1 MANITFS
8 SRSANT
14 AYPRAIARSLIADL
28 GLYPVVAVMGARQVG
43 KSTLCQQI
51 ADRRGWPQCTLDDR
65 DVREQAL
72 EDPEGLLA
80 DLGDDGAFIDEVQRA
95 PGLLF
100 AIKAVV
106 DRDQRPGRYLL
117 SGSSQPAVRGTVGE
131 SLLGRAAYRTLR
143 PLSLSEL
150 RLVDEY
156 PGWSFL
162 FAERETAVIDELERR
177 AAASGALRWDAVV
190 STGGFPRA
198 VRSEPEQRQ
207 RLLNDYIE
215 VFASRDIREVIGIES
230 TERFESFVRLVASR
244 TAQVLN
250 VNGMATDLGAPVA
263 TIRRWT
269 DGLRRSYLIELVP
282 PYSRNA
288 GQRVIKA
295 PKLVMVDSAL
305 ALAAARETT
314 PTGFHLETLIA
325 SDMSIWRDM
334 APDRGLHHWRLS
346 GGQEVDFVLEE
357 HGQLLPVEVKAAAT
371 IGIRDARRLR
381 TFRTEYANAPRG
393 ILLSSDPAIRVL
405 ASGIITAPWWAV
417 V

>member
-8 SRSANT
+8 MSSANT
-14 AYPRAIARSLIADL
+14 AYPRAIARSLMADL
-28 GLYPVVAVMGARQVG
+28 DLYPVVAVMGARQVG
-43 KSTLCQQI
+43 KSTLCRQI
-51 ADRRGWPQCTLDDR
+51 ADGRGWPHRTLDDS
-65 DVREQAL
+65 DVREQAF

-80 DLGDDGAFIDEVQRA
+80 GLGDGGAFIDEVQRA
-95 PGLLF
+95 PNLLF

-106 DRDQRPGRYLL
+106 DRDQRPGRYLV
-117 SGSSQPAVRGTVGE
+117 SGSNQPTVRGAVGD

-150 RLVDEY
+150 RLSDEHA
-156 PGWSFL
+156 GWSFL
-162 FAERETAVIDELERR
+162 FAEQDETVLDELERR
-177 AAASGALRWDAVV
+177 AAESGALNWKEVAA
-190 STGGFPRA
+190 TGGLPRA
-198 VRSEPEQRQ
+198 VRSLPEHRQ

-230 TERFESFVRLVASR
+230 TGRFESFLRLAASR

-250 VNGMATDLGAPVA
+250 VAGMAADLGAPVT
-263 TIRRWT
+263 TIKRWT
-269 DGLRRSYLIELVP
+269 DALVRSYLVEFVP

-295 PKLVMVDSAL
+295 PKLMMVDSAL
-305 ALAAARETT
+305 ALAAARETA

-325 SDMSIWRDM
+325 AEISIWRDM
-334 APDRGLHHWRLS
+334 APGRGLHHWRLS
-346 GGQEVDFVLEE
+346 SGQEVDFVLEE

-371 IGIRDARRLR
+371 IDIGDARHLR
-381 TFRTEYANAPRG
+381 AFRAAYSNAPRG
-393 ILLSSDPAIRVL
+393 VLLSSDPASRVL
-405 ASGIITAPWWAV
+405 ASGIIAAPWWAV

>member
-1 MANITFS
+1 MANITSFKGN
-8 SRSANT
+8 AT
-14 AYPRAIARSLIADL
+14 DYPRSLRRSLDADL
-28 GLYPVVAVMGARQVG
+28 QLYPVVAVMGARQVG
-43 KSTLCQQI
+43 KSTLCRQV
-51 ADRRGWPQCTLDDR
+51 ADGRGWAWRTLDDSDIR
-65 DVREQAL
+65 AQAI

-80 DLGDDGAFIDEVQRA
+80 ELGDGGAFIDEVQRA
-95 PGLLF
+95 PNLLF

-117 SGSSQPAVRGTVGE
+117 SGSSQPTMRGAVGE

-150 RLVDEY
+150 RLSDEHG
-156 PGWSFL
+156 GWSFL
-162 FAERETAVIDELERR
+162 FAEQDETVLDELKRR
-177 AAASGALRWDAVV
+177 AAESGALSWEDVAA
-190 STGGFPRA
+190 TGGFPRA
-198 VRSEPEQRQ
+198 LRSAPEQRQ
-207 RLLNDYIE
+207 RLLNDYID

-230 TERFESFVRLVASR
+230 TERFESFLRLVASR

-250 VNGMATDLGAPVA
+250 VAGMAADLGAPVT

-269 DGLRRSYLIELVP
+269 DALVRSYLVELVP

-325 SDMSIWRDM
+325 SDLAIWRDM
-334 APDRGLHHWRLS
+334 APSRGLHHWRLS
-346 GGQEVDFVLEE
+346 GGHEVDFVLEE
-357 HGQLLPVEVKAAAT
+357 NGQLLPLEVKAATT
-371 IGIRDARRLR
+371 IGARDARHLR
-381 TFRTEYANAPRG
+381 AFRDAHSNAPRG
-393 ILLSSDPAIRVL
+393 LLLSSDPAIRPL
-405 ASGIITAPWWAV
+405 APGVITAPWWAV